1 MSENTN
7 PESGSVTV
15 SQAASAFLSLMD
27 SPTEEAKAQP
37 EVDQQEPESEEVEYS
52 AESED
57 SSEDYTDENAEETEY
72 QEEET
77 QEPQRFKVKVDNEE
91 IEVTLE
97 ELQQGY
103 SRTKDYTKKTQAL
116 AETRKAVE
124 AEKSK
129 IEEAKQL
136 RDTYAQRLE
145 VIEKVLNQQATDE
158 VNLAELKEND
168 PIGYAIKVAE
178 RAEQEKQLQ
187 AVRAEKQRIA
197 QQQDSERQQAL
208 QSHLQQEAVKLKE
221 MIPEF
226 RDEAKAEI
234 ARKDIRS
241 YAKSVGFSDEELSQV
256 YDSRAVKTLY
266 NAMMY
271 EKLMKGKS
279 VATKKVQDAPKVI
292 KAGNGG
298 QVSAEDAATKKQF
311 QKLKQSGKKSD
322 AAKLFE
328 KFI

>member
-7 PESGSVTV
+7 PKGSVSV
-15 SQAASAFLSLMD
+15 NEAASAFLSMMD
-27 SPTEEAKAQP
+27 SPTEEAQAQP
-37 EVDQQEPESEEVEYS
+37 EVDQQEQESEEVEYS
-52 AESED
+52 AEEG
-57 SSEDYTDENAEETEY
+57 SEDYTDENAEETEY

-91 IEVTLE
+91 LEVTLE

-124 AEKSK
+124 AEKAR

-145 VIEKVLNQQATDE
+145 VIEKLLAQDQGE
-158 VNLAELKEND
+158 ENLAELRDSD
-168 PIGYAIKVAE
+168 PIGYAIKIAE
-178 RAEQEKQLQ
+178 RSEKEKQLQ
-187 AVRAEKQRIA
+187 AVRAEKQKIA
-197 QQQDSERQQAL
+197 QQQEADRQQAL
-208 QSHLQQEAVKLKE
+208 QSHLQQEAVKLRE

-226 RDEAKAEI
+226 KDEAKAEI
-234 ARKDIRS
+234 ARKDIRN

-271 EKLMKGKS
+271 EKLMKGKTDA
-279 VATKKVQDAPKVI
+279 VKKVQSAPKVLR
-292 KAGNGG
+292 AGNGG
-298 QVSAEDAATKKQF
+298 QVNAENDATKKQM
-311 QKLKQSGKKSD
+311 QRLKQTGKKSD

>member
-1 MSENTN
+1 MSDTN
-7 PESGSVTV
+7 PQGSVSV
-15 SQAASAFLSLMD
+15 NEAASAFLSLMD

-37 EVDQQEPESEEVEYS
+37 EVDQQEQESEEVEYS
-52 AESED
+52 AEAEEG
-57 SSEDYTDENAEETEY
+57 SEDYTDESAEETEY

-124 AEKSK
+124 AEKAR

-145 VIEKVLNQQATDE
+145 IIEQMLNQNPDNE
-158 VNLAELKEND
+158 NLAELKESD

-178 RAEQEKQLQ
+178 RAEKEKQLQ
-187 AVRAEKQRIA
+187 AVQAEKQRIA
-197 QQQDSERQQAL
+197 QQQQAE
-208 QSHLQQEAVKLKE
+208 QQEYLKNHLASEAQKLKE
-221 MIPEF
+221 WIPEF
-226 RDEAKAEI
+226 KDEVKADI
-234 ARKDIRS
+234 ARKEIKA
-241 YAKSVGFSDEELSQV
+241 YAKSIGFSDQELANV
-256 YDSRAVKTLY
+256 YDARAVQTLY
-266 NAMMY
+266 KAMQY
-271 EKLMKGKS
+271 EKLMKGKT
-279 VATKKVQDAPKVI
+279 VATKKVQEAPKTL
-292 KAGNGG
+292 KAGASQPQGTSE
-298 QVSAEDAATKKQF
+298 QEAIKKQF
-311 QKLKQSGKKSD
+311 QKLRQSGKKQD

>member
-7 PESGSVTV
+7 PNGSVSV
-15 SQAASAFLSLMD
+15 NEAASAFLSLMD
-27 SPTEEAKAQP
+27 SPTEEAQAQP
-37 EVDQQEPESEEVEYS
+37 EVDQQEQESEEVEYS

-116 AETRKAVE
+116 AETRKTVE
-124 AEKSK
+124 AERAR

-136 RDTYAQRLE
+136 RDTYAQRLQ
-145 VIEKVLNQQATDE
+145 VIEQMLNQPADNE
-158 VNLAELKEND
+158 NLAELKESD

-178 RAEQEKQLQ
+178 RSEREKQLQ
-187 AVRAEKQRIA
+187 AVQAEKQRIA
-197 QQQDSERQQAL
+197 QQQSQE
-208 QSHLQQEAVKLKE
+208 QQEQLKNHLALEAQKLKE
-221 MIPEF
+221 WIPEF
-226 RDEAKAEI
+226 RDEVKADL
-234 ARKDIRS
+234 ARKDIRA
-241 YAKSVGFSDEELSQV
+241 YAKSIGFSDQELANV
-256 YDSRAVKTLY
+256 YDARAVQTLY
-266 NAMMY
+266 KAMQY

-279 VATKKVQDAPKVI
+279 VATKNVNDAPKTLR
-292 KAGNGG
+292 AGNGG
-298 QVSAEDAATKKQF
+298 QVNAENDATKKQM
-311 QKLKQSGKKSD
+311 QRLKQTGKKSD

>member
-7 PESGSVTV
+7 PNGSVSV
-15 SQAASAFLSLMD
+15 NEAASAFLSMMD
-27 SPTEEAKAQP
+27 SPTEEAQAQP
-37 EVDQQEPESEEVEYS
+37 EVDQQESDEVEYS
-52 AESED
+52 AED
-57 SSEDYTDENAEETEY
+57 GSEDYTDENAEETEY

-91 IEVTLE
+91 VEVTLE

-124 AEKSK
+124 AEKAK

-145 VIEKVLNQQATDE
+145 VIEKLLAQDQGE
-158 VNLAELKEND
+158 ENLAELRDSD
-168 PIGYAIKVAE
+168 PIGYAIKIAE
-178 RAEQEKQLQ
+178 RSEKEKQLQ
-187 AVRAEKQRIA
+187 AVRAEKQKIA
-197 QQQDSERQQAL
+197 QQQEADRQQAL
-208 QSHLQQEAVKLKE
+208 QSHLQQEAVKLRE

-226 RDEAKAEI
+226 KDEAKAEI
-234 ARKDIRS
+234 ARKDIRN

-271 EKLMKGKS
+271 EKLMKGKTDA
-279 VATKKVQDAPKVI
+279 VKKVQSAPKVL

-298 QVSAEDAATKKQF
+298 QVNAENDATKKQM
-311 QKLKQSGKKSD
+311 QRLKQTGKKSD

>member
-7 PESGSVTV
+7 PNGSVSV
-15 SQAASAFLSLMD
+15 NEAASAFLSLMD
-27 SPTEEAKAQP
+27 SPTEEAEAQP
-37 EVDQQEPESEEVEYS
+37 EVDQQESEEVEYS
-52 AESED
+52 AED
-57 SSEDYTDENAEETEY
+57 GSEDYTDENAEETEY

-91 IEVTLE
+91 VEVTLE

-124 AEKSK
+124 AERAK

-145 VIEKVLNQQATDE
+145 VIEKLLAQDQGE
-158 VNLAELKEND
+158 ENLAELRDSD
-168 PIGYAIKVAE
+168 PIGYAIKIAE
-178 RAEQEKQLQ
+178 RSEKEKQLQ
-187 AVRAEKQRIA
+187 AVRAEKQKIA
-197 QQQDSERQQAL
+197 QQQESDRQQAL
-208 QSHLQQEAVKLKE
+208 QGHLQQEAVKLRE

-234 ARKDIRS
+234 ARKDIRT

-271 EKLMKGKS
+271 EKLMKGKTDA
-279 VATKKVQDAPKVI
+279 VKKVQSAPKVL

-298 QVSAEDAATKKQF
+298 QVNAENDATKKQM
-311 QKLKQSGKKSD
+311 QRLKQTGKKSD

>member
-7 PESGSVTV
+7 PNGSVSV
-15 SQAASAFLSLMD
+15 NEAASAFLSLMD
-27 SPTEEAKAQP
+27 SPTEEAEAQP
-37 EVDQQEPESEEVEYS
+37 EVDQQEQESEEVEYS
-52 AESED
+52 AESEEG
-57 SSEDYTDENAEETEY
+57 SEDYTDENAEETEY

-77 QEPQRFKVKVDNEE
+77 KEPQRFKVKVDNEE

-124 AEKSK
+124 AEKAR

-136 RDTYAQRLE
+136 RDTYAQRLQ
-145 VIEKVLNQQATDE
+145 VIEQMLNQPADNE
-158 VNLAELKEND
+158 NLSELRESD

-178 RAEQEKQLQ
+178 RAEKEKQLQ
-187 AVRAEKQRIA
+187 AVQAEKQRIA
-197 QQQDSERQQAL
+197 QE
-208 QSHLQQEAVKLKE
+208 QSYEQQERLKNHLVSEAQKLKE
-221 MIPEF
+221 WIPEF
-226 RDEAKAEI
+226 RDEVKADM
-234 ARKDIRS
+234 ARKEIRT
-241 YAKSVGFSDEELSQV
+241 YAKSIGFTDEELATV
-256 YDSRAVKTLY
+256 YDARAVQTLY
-266 NAMMY
+266 KAMQY

-279 VATKKVQDAPKVI
+279 VATKKVTEAPKTL
-292 KAGNGG
+292 KAGASQPQGTSE
-298 QVSAEDAATKKQF
+298 QEAIKKQF
-311 QKLKQSGKKSD
+311 QKLRQSGKKQD

>member
-7 PESGSVTV
+7 PNGSVSV
-15 SQAASAFLSLMD
+15 NEAASAFLSLMD
-27 SPTEEAKAQP
+27 SPTEEAQAQP
-37 EVDQQEPESEEVEYS
+37 EVDQQERESEEVEYS
-52 AESED
+52 AED

-77 QEPQRFKVKVDNEE
+77 EEPQRFKVKVDNEE
-91 IEVTLE
+91 VEVTLE

-124 AEKSK
+124 AEKAK

-145 VIEKVLNQQATDE
+145 VIEKLLAQDQGE
-158 VNLAELKEND
+158 ENLAELRDSD
-168 PIGYAIKVAE
+168 PIGYAIKIAE
-178 RAEQEKQLQ
+178 RSEKEKQLQ
-187 AVRAEKQRIA
+187 AVRAEKQKIA
-197 QQQDSERQQAL
+197 QQQESDRQQAL
-208 QSHLQQEAVKLKE
+208 QSHLQQEAVKLRE

-226 RDEAKAEI
+226 KDEAKAEI
-234 ARKDIRS
+234 ARKDIRN

-271 EKLMKGKS
+271 EKLMKGKTDA
-279 VATKKVQDAPKVI
+279 VKKVQSAPKVL

-298 QVSAEDAATKKQF
+298 QVNAENDATKKQM
-311 QKLKQSGKKSD
+311 QRLKQTGKKSD

>member
-7 PESGSVTV
+7 PNGSVSV
-15 SQAASAFLSLMD
+15 NEAASAFLSLMD
-27 SPTEEAKAQP
+27 SPTEEAQAQP
-37 EVDQQEPESEEVEYS
+37 EVDQQESEEVEYS
-52 AESED
+52 AED
-57 SSEDYTDENAEETEY
+57 GSEDYTDENAEETEY

-124 AEKSK
+124 AERAR

-145 VIEKVLNQQATDE
+145 VIEKLLAQDQGE
-158 VNLAELKEND
+158 ENLAELRDSD
-168 PIGYAIKVAE
+168 PIGYAIKIAE
-178 RAEQEKQLQ
+178 RSEKEKQLQ
-187 AVRAEKQRIA
+187 AVRAEKQKIA
-197 QQQDSERQQAL
+197 QQQESDRQQAL
-208 QSHLQQEAVKLKE
+208 QSHLQQEAVKLRE

-226 RDEAKAEI
+226 KDEAKAEI
-234 ARKDIRS
+234 ARKDIRT

-271 EKLMKGKS
+271 EKLMKGKTDA
-279 VATKKVQDAPKVI
+279 VKKVQSAPKVL

-298 QVSAEDAATKKQF
+298 QVNAENDATKKQM
-311 QKLKQSGKKSD
+311 QRLKQTGKKSD

>member
-15 SQAASAFLSLMD
+15 GQAANAFLSLMD
-27 SPTEEAKAQP
+27 SPTEEAQAQP
-37 EVDQQEPESEEVEYS
+37 EVDQQEQETEEVEYL

-57 SSEDYTDENAEETEY
+57 GSEDYTDENAEETEY

-77 QEPQRFKVKVDNEE
+77 QEPQKFKVKVDNEE

-136 RDTYAQRLE
+136 RDQYAQRLE
-145 VIEKVLNQQATDE
+145 VIEKVLGQQATDD

-197 QQQDSERQQAL
+197 QQQEAERQQSL
-208 QSHLQQEAVKLKE
+208 QAHLQQEAVKLKE

-234 ARKDIRS
+234 ARKDIRN

-279 VATKKVQDAPKVI
+279 VATKKVQDAPKVL

-298 QVSAEDAATKKQF
+298 QANAEDNATKKQM
-311 QKLKQSGKKSD
+311 QRLKQSGKKSD

>member
-7 PESGSVTV
+7 PNGSVSV
-15 SQAASAFLSLMD
+15 NEAASAFLSLMD
-27 SPTEEAKAQP
+27 SPTEEAQAQP
-37 EVDQQEPESEEVEYS
+37 EVDQQESEEVEYS
-52 AESED
+52 AED
-57 SSEDYTDENAEETEY
+57 GSEDYTDENAEETEY

-91 IEVTLE
+91 VEVTLE

-124 AEKSK
+124 AEKAK

-145 VIEKVLNQQATDE
+145 VIEKLLAQDQGE
-158 VNLAELKEND
+158 ENLAELRDSD
-168 PIGYAIKVAE
+168 PIGYAIKIAE
-178 RAEQEKQLQ
+178 RSEKEKQLQ
-187 AVRAEKQRIA
+187 AVRAEKQKIA
-197 QQQDSERQQAL
+197 QQQEADRQQAL
-208 QSHLQQEAVKLKE
+208 QSHLQQEAVKLRE

-226 RDEAKAEI
+226 KDEARAEI
-234 ARKDIRS
+234 ARKDIRN

-271 EKLMKGKS
+271 EKLMKGKTDA
-279 VATKKVQDAPKVI
+279 VKKVQSAPKVL

-298 QVSAEDAATKKQF
+298 QVNAENDATKRQM
-311 QKLKQSGKKSD
+311 QKLKQTGKKSD

>member
-7 PESGSVTV
+7 PQGSVTV
-15 SQAASAFLSLMD
+15 SQAANAFLSLMD
-27 SPTEEAKAQP
+27 SPTEEAQAQP
-37 EVDQQEPESEEVEYS
+37 EVDQQEQETEEVEYS
-52 AESED
+52 AESEE

-77 QEPQRFKVKVDNEE
+77 QEPQKFKVKVDNEE

-136 RDTYAQRLE
+136 RDQYAQRLE
-145 VIEKVLNQQATDE
+145 VIEKVLGQQATDD

-197 QQQDSERQQAL
+197 QQQESERQQSL
-208 QSHLQQEAVKLKE
+208 QAHLQQEAVKLKE

-279 VATKKVQDAPKVI
+279 VATKKVQDAPRVL

-298 QVSAEDAATKKQF
+298 QANAEDNATKKQM
-311 QKLKQSGKKSD
+311 QRLKQTGKKAD

>member
-7 PESGSVTV
+7 PNGSVSV
-15 SQAASAFLSLMD
+15 NEAASAFLSLMD

-37 EVDQQEPESEEVEYS
+37 EVDQQEQESEEVEYS
-52 AESED
+52 AESEE

-77 QEPQRFKVKVDNEE
+77 EEPQRFKVKVDNEE

-124 AEKSK
+124 AERAR

-145 VIEKVLNQQATDE
+145 VIEKLLAQDQGE
-158 VNLAELKEND
+158 ENLAELRDSD
-168 PIGYAIKVAE
+168 PIGYAIKIAE
-178 RAEQEKQLQ
+178 RSEKEKQLQ
-187 AVRAEKQRIA
+187 AVRAEKQKIA
-197 QQQDSERQQAL
+197 QQQEADRQQAL
-208 QSHLQQEAVKLKE
+208 QSHLQQEAVKLRE

-226 RDEAKAEI
+226 KDEARAEI
-234 ARKDIRS
+234 ARKDIRT
-241 YAKSVGFSDEELSQV
+241 YAKSIGFSDEELSQV

-271 EKLMKGKS
+271 EKLMKGKTDA
-279 VATKKVQDAPKVI
+279 VKKVQSAPKVL

-298 QVSAEDAATKKQF
+298 QVNAENDATKRQM
-311 QKLKQSGKKSD
+311 QKLKQTGKKSD

>member
-7 PESGSVTV
+7 PNGSVSV
-15 SQAASAFLSLMD
+15 NEAASAFLSLMD
-27 SPTEEAKAQP
+27 SPTEEAQAQP
-37 EVDQQEPESEEVEYS
+37 EVDQQEQESEEVEYS
-52 AESED
+52 AED

-124 AEKSK
+124 AERAK

-145 VIEKVLNQQATDE
+145 VIEKLLAQDQGE
-158 VNLAELKEND
+158 ENLAELRDSD
-168 PIGYAIKVAE
+168 PIGYAIKIAE
-178 RAEQEKQLQ
+178 RSEKEKQLQ
-187 AVRAEKQRIA
+187 AVRAEKQKIA
-197 QQQDSERQQAL
+197 QQQESDRQQAL
-208 QSHLQQEAVKLKE
+208 QSHLQQEAVKLRE

-226 RDEAKAEI
+226 KDEAKAEI
-234 ARKDIRS
+234 ARKDIRT

-271 EKLMKGKS
+271 EKLMKGKTDA
-279 VATKKVQDAPKVI
+279 VKKVQSAPKVL

-298 QVSAEDAATKKQF
+298 QVNAENDATKKQM
-311 QKLKQSGKKSD
+311 QRLKQTGKKSD

>member
-7 PESGSVTV
+7 PQGSVSV
-15 SQAASAFLSLMD
+15 NEAASAFLSLMD

-37 EVDQQEPESEEVEYS
+37 EVDQQERESEEVEYS
-52 AESED
+52 AED

-116 AETRKAVE
+116 AETRKSVE
-124 AEKSK
+124 ADRAR

-145 VIEKVLNQQATDE
+145 IIEKMLNQPADNE
-158 VNLAELKEND
+158 NLSELRESD

-178 RAEQEKQLQ
+178 RAERDKQLQ
-187 AVRAEKQRIA
+187 AVQAEKQRIA
-197 QQQDSERQQAL
+197 QQQQSE
-208 QSHLQQEAVKLKE
+208 QQEHLKKHLASEADKLKE
-221 MIPEF
+221 WIPEF
-226 RDEAKAEI
+226 RDEVKADM
-234 ARKDIRS
+234 ARKEIRS
-241 YAKSVGFSDEELSQV
+241 YAKSIGFSDQELANV
-256 YDSRAVKTLY
+256 YDARAVQTLY
-266 NAMMY
+266 KAMQY

-279 VATKKVQDAPKVI
+279 VATKKVNEAPKTL
-292 KAGNGG
+292 KSGASQPQGTSE
-298 QVSAEDAATKKQF
+298 QEAYKKQY
-311 QKLKQSGKKSD
+311 QKLKQSGKKQD

>member
-7 PESGSVTV
+7 PNGSVSV
-15 SQAASAFLSLMD
+15 NEAASAFLSMMD
-27 SPTEEAKAQP
+27 SPTEEAQAQP
-37 EVDQQEPESEEVEYS
+37 EVDQQESEEVEYS
-52 AESED
+52 AED
-57 SSEDYTDENAEETEY
+57 GSEDYTDENAEETEY

-91 IEVTLE
+91 VEVTLE

-124 AEKSK
+124 AEKAK

-145 VIEKVLNQQATDE
+145 VIEKLLAQDQGE
-158 VNLAELKEND
+158 ENLAELRDSD
-168 PIGYAIKVAE
+168 PIGYAIKIAE
-178 RAEQEKQLQ
+178 RSEKEKQLQ
-187 AVRAEKQRIA
+187 AVRAEKQKIA
-197 QQQDSERQQAL
+197 QQQESDRQQAL
-208 QSHLQQEAVKLKE
+208 QSHLQQEAVKLRE

-226 RDEAKAEI
+226 KDEAKAEI
-234 ARKDIRS
+234 ARKDIRN

-271 EKLMKGKS
+271 EKLMKGKTDA
-279 VATKKVQDAPKVI
+279 VKKVQSAPKVL

-298 QVSAEDAATKKQF
+298 QVNAENDATKKQM
-311 QKLKQSGKKSD
+311 QRLKQTGKKSD

>member
-7 PESGSVTV
+7 PNGSVSV
-15 SQAASAFLSLMD
+15 NEAASAFLSMMD
-27 SPTEEAKAQP
+27 SPTEEAQAQP
-37 EVDQQEPESEEVEYS
+37 EVDQQESEEVEYS
-52 AESED
+52 AED
-57 SSEDYTDENAEETEY
+57 GSEDYTDENAEETEY

-91 IEVTLE
+91 VEVTLE

-124 AEKSK
+124 AEKAK

-145 VIEKVLNQQATDE
+145 VIEKLLSQDQGE
-158 VNLAELKEND
+158 ENLAELRDSD
-168 PIGYAIKVAE
+168 PIGYAIKIAE
-178 RAEQEKQLQ
+178 RSEKEKQLQ
-187 AVRAEKQRIA
+187 AVRAEKQKIA
-197 QQQDSERQQAL
+197 QQQESDRQQAL
-208 QSHLQQEAVKLKE
+208 QSHLQQEAVKLRE

-226 RDEAKAEI
+226 KDEAKAEI
-234 ARKDIRS
+234 ARKDIRT

-271 EKLMKGKS
+271 EKLMKGKTDA
-279 VATKKVQDAPKVI
+279 VKKVQSAPKVL

-298 QVSAEDAATKKQF
+298 QVNAENDATKRQM
-311 QKLKQSGKKSD
+311 QKLKQTGKKSD

>member
-7 PESGSVTV
+7 PQGSVSV
-15 SQAASAFLSLMD
+15 NEAASAFLSLMD
-27 SPTEEAKAQP
+27 SPTEEAQAQP
-37 EVDQQEPESEEVEYS
+37 EVDQQEQESEEVEYS
-52 AESED
+52 AEAEEG
-57 SSEDYTDENAEETEY
+57 SEDYTDESAEETEY

-124 AEKSK
+124 AEKAR

-136 RDTYAQRLE
+136 RDTYAQRLQ
-145 VIEKVLNQQATDE
+145 VIEQMLNRPADNE
-158 VNLAELKEND
+158 NLAELKESD

-178 RAEQEKQLQ
+178 RAEREKQLQ
-187 AVRAEKQRIA
+187 AVQAEKQRIA
-197 QQQDSERQQAL
+197 QQQQAE
-208 QSHLQQEAVKLKE
+208 QQEHLKNHLVSEAQKLKE
-221 MIPEF
+221 WIPEF
-226 RDEAKAEI
+226 RDEVKADL
-234 ARKDIRS
+234 ARKEIRT
-241 YAKSVGFSDEELSQV
+241 YAKSIGFTDEELANV
-256 YDSRAVKTLY
+256 YDARAVQALY
-266 NAMMY
+266 KAMQY
-271 EKLMKGKS
+271 EKLMKGKT
-279 VATKKVQDAPKVI
+279 VATKKVTEAPKTL
-292 KAGNGG
+292 KAGASQPQGTSE
-298 QVSAEDAATKKQF
+298 QEAIKKQF
-311 QKLKQSGKKSD
+311 QKLRQSGKKQD

>member
-7 PESGSVTV
+7 PNGSVSV
-15 SQAASAFLSLMD
+15 NEAASAFLSMMD
-27 SPTEEAKAQP
+27 SPTEEAQAQP
-37 EVDQQEPESEEVEYS
+37 EVDQQESEEVEYS
-52 AESED
+52 AED
-57 SSEDYTDENAEETEY
+57 GSEDYTDENAEETEY

-91 IEVTLE
+91 VEVTLE

-124 AEKSK
+124 AEKAK

-145 VIEKVLNQQATDE
+145 VIEKLLAQDQGE
-158 VNLAELKEND
+158 ENLAELRDSD
-168 PIGYAIKVAE
+168 PIGYAIKIAE
-178 RAEQEKQLQ
+178 RSEKEKQLQ
-187 AVRAEKQRIA
+187 AVRAEKQKIA
-197 QQQDSERQQAL
+197 QQQEADRQQAL
-208 QSHLQQEAVKLKE
+208 QSHLQQEAVKLRE

-226 RDEAKAEI
+226 KDEAKAEI
-234 ARKDIRS
+234 ARKDIRN

-271 EKLMKGKS
+271 EKLMKGKTDA
-279 VATKKVQDAPKVI
+279 VKKVQSAPKVL

-298 QVSAEDAATKKQF
+298 QVNAENDATKKQM
-311 QKLKQSGKKSD
+311 QRLKQTGKKSD

>member
-7 PESGSVTV
+7 PQGSVTV
-15 SQAASAFLSLMD
+15 GQAANAFLSMMD

-37 EVDQQEPESEEVEYS
+37 EEGYQAQSEEESEQSDGQSREQ
-52 AESED
+52 
-57 SSEDYTDENAEETEY
+57 EDYTDESAEETEY

-77 QEPQRFKVKVDNEE
+77 EEPQRFKVKVDNEE
-91 IEVTLE
+91 VEVTLE

-124 AEKSK
+124 AERAR

-145 VIEKVLNQQATDE
+145 VIEKLLSQDQGE
-158 VNLAELKEND
+158 ENLAELREND
-168 PIGYAIKVAE
+168 PIGYAIKIAE
-178 RAEQEKQLQ
+178 RSEKEKQLQ
-187 AVRAEKQRIA
+187 AVRAEKQKIA
-197 QQQDSERQQAL
+197 QQQESDRQQAL
-208 QSHLQQEAVKLKE
+208 QGHLQQEAVKLRE

-234 ARKDIRS
+234 ARKDIRT

-279 VATKKVQDAPKVI
+279 VATKKVQDAPRTI

-298 QVSAEDAATKKQF
+298 QVNAENDATKRQM

>member
-15 SQAASAFLSLMD
+15 GQAANAFLSLMD

-37 EVDQQEPESEEVEYS
+37 EEGYQAQAEEESEQSEE
-52 AESED
+52 ESGEQ
-57 SSEDYTDENAEETEY
+57 EDYTDESAEETEY

-77 QEPQRFKVKVDNEE
+77 EEPQRFKVKVDNEE

-136 RDTYAQRLE
+136 RDQYAQRLE
-145 VIEKVLNQQATDE
+145 VIEKVLGQQATDD

-197 QQQDSERQQAL
+197 QQQESERQQSL
-208 QSHLQQEAVKLKE
+208 QAHLQQEAVKLKE

-234 ARKDIRS
+234 ARKDIRT

-279 VATKKVQDAPKVI
+279 VATKKVQDAPKVL

-298 QVSAEDAATKKQF
+298 QVNAEDNATKKQM

>member
-7 PESGSVTV
+7 PNGSVSV
-15 SQAASAFLSLMD
+15 NEAASAFLSLMD
-27 SPTEEAKAQP
+27 SPTEEAQAQP
-37 EVDQQEPESEEVEYS
+37 EVDQQEQESEEVEYS

-116 AETRKAVE
+116 AETRKTVE
-124 AEKSK
+124 AERAR

-136 RDTYAQRLE
+136 RDTYAQRLQ
-145 VIEKVLNQQATDE
+145 VIEQMLNQNPDNE
-158 VNLAELKEND
+158 NLAELRESD
-168 PIGYAIKVAE
+168 PIGYAIKIAE
-178 RAEQEKQLQ
+178 RSEKEKQLQ
-187 AVRAEKQRIA
+187 AVQAEKQRIA
-197 QQQDSERQQAL
+197 QQQQAEQQEQL
-208 QSHLQQEAVKLKE
+208 QSHLAQEAQKLRE
-221 MIPEF
+221 WIPEF
-226 RDEAKAEI
+226 RDEAKADM
-234 ARKDIRS
+234 ARKEIRN
-241 YAKSVGFSDEELSQV
+241 YAKSIGFSDQELATV
-256 YDSRAVKTLY
+256 YDARAVQTLY
-266 NAMMY
+266 KAMQY
-271 EKLMKGKS
+271 EKLMKGKG
-279 VATKKVQDAPKVI
+279 VATKKVSEAPKTL
-292 KAGNGG
+292 KAG
-298 QVSAEDAATKKQF
+298 AAQPQGSSEQEAMKKQF
-311 QKLKQSGKKSD
+311 NKLKQSGDKRD

>member
-1 MSENTN
+1 MSDTN
-7 PESGSVTV
+7 PQGSVSV
-15 SQAASAFLSLMD
+15 NEAASAFLSLMD
-27 SPTEEAKAQP
+27 SPTEEAQAQP
-37 EVDQQEPESEEVEYS
+37 EVDQQEQESEEVEYS
-52 AESED
+52 AED

-116 AETRKAVE
+116 AETRKTVE
-124 AEKSK
+124 AERAR
-129 IEEAKQL
+129 IEEAKQM
-136 RDTYAQRLE
+136 RDTYAQRLQ
-145 VIEKVLNQQATDE
+145 VIEQMLNQNPDNE
-158 VNLAELKEND
+158 NLSELRESD
-168 PIGYAIKVAE
+168 PIGYAIKIAE
-178 RAEQEKQLQ
+178 RSEKEKQLQ
-187 AVRAEKQRIA
+187 AVQAERQRIA
-197 QQQDSERQQAL
+197 QQQDSEKQQAL
-208 QSHLQQEAVKLKE
+208 QGHLQQEAVKLRE

-234 ARKDIRS
+234 ARKDIRT

-279 VATKKVQDAPKVI
+279 VATKKVQDAPRTI

-298 QVSAEDAATKKQF
+298 QVNAENDANKRQM
-311 QKLKQSGKKSD
+311 QKLKQTGKKSD

>member
-7 PESGSVTV
+7 PNGSVSV
-15 SQAASAFLSLMD
+15 NEAASAFLSMMD
-27 SPTEEAKAQP
+27 SPTEEAEAQP
-37 EVDQQEPESEEVEYS
+37 EVDQQESEEVEYS
-52 AESED
+52 AED
-57 SSEDYTDENAEETEY
+57 GSEDYTDENAEETEY

-77 QEPQRFKVKVDNEE
+77 EEPQRFKVKVDNEE
-91 IEVTLE
+91 VEVTLE

-124 AEKSK
+124 AEKAR

-136 RDTYAQRLE
+136 RDTYAQRLQ
-145 VIEKVLNQQATDE
+145 VIEKLLSQDQGE
-158 VNLAELKEND
+158 ENLAELRDSD
-168 PIGYAIKVAE
+168 PIGYAIKIAE
-178 RAEQEKQLQ
+178 RSEKEKQLQ
-187 AVRAEKQRIA
+187 AVRAEKQKIA
-197 QQQDSERQQAL
+197 QQQESDRQQAL
-208 QSHLQQEAVKLKE
+208 QSHLQQEAVKLRE

-226 RDEAKAEI
+226 KDEATAEI
-234 ARKDIRS
+234 ARKDIRT

-271 EKLMKGKS
+271 EKLMKGKTDA
-279 VATKKVQDAPKVI
+279 VKKVQSAPKVL

-298 QVSAEDAATKKQF
+298 QVNAENDANKRQM
-311 QKLKQSGKKSD
+311 QRLKQTGKKSD

>member
-15 SQAASAFLSLMD
+15 GQAANAFLSLMD
-27 SPTEEAKAQP
+27 SPTEEAQAQP
-37 EVDQQEPESEEVEYS
+37 EVDQQEQETEEVEYS

-136 RDTYAQRLE
+136 RDQYAQRLE
-145 VIEKVLNQQATDE
+145 VIEKVLGQQATDD

-197 QQQDSERQQAL
+197 QQQEAERQQSL
-208 QSHLQQEAVKLKE
+208 QAHLQQEAVKLKE

-279 VATKKVQDAPKVI
+279 VATKKVQDAPKVL

-298 QVSAEDAATKKQF
+298 QVNAEDNATKKQM

>member
-7 PESGSVTV
+7 PQGSVTV
-15 SQAASAFLSLMD
+15 SQAANAFLSLMD
-27 SPTEEAKAQP
+27 SPTEEAQAQP
-37 EVDQQEPESEEVEYS
+37 EVDQQEQETEEVEYS

-57 SSEDYTDENAEETEY
+57 SSEDYTDENAEETDD
-72 QEEET
+72 QEEVA

-136 RDTYAQRLE
+136 RDQYAQRLE
-145 VIEKVLNQQATDE
+145 VIEKVLGQQATDD
-158 VNLAELKEND
+158 VNLAELREND

-197 QQQDSERQQAL
+197 QQQESERQQSL
-208 QSHLQQEAVKLKE
+208 QAHLQQEAVKLKE

-234 ARKDIRS
+234 ARKDIRT

-279 VATKKVQDAPKVI
+279 VATKKVQDAPKVL

-298 QVSAEDAATKKQF
+298 QANAEDNATKKQM
-311 QKLKQSGKKSD
+311 QRLKQTGKKSD

>member
-57 SSEDYTDENAEETEY
+57 DSEDYTDENAEETEY

-77 QEPQRFKVKVDNEE
+77 EEPQRFKVKVDNEE

-116 AETRKAVE
+116 AETRKVVE
-124 AEKSK
+124 AEKAR

-136 RDTYAQRLE
+136 RDTYSQRLE
-145 VIEKVLNQQATDE
+145 LIEQMLNQNTDNE
-158 VNLAELKEND
+158 NLSELKESD
-168 PIGYAIKVAE
+168 PIGYAIRVAE
-178 RAEQEKQLQ
+178 RAEKEKQLQ
-187 AVRAEKQRIA
+187 AVQVERQRIA
-197 QQQDSERQQAL
+197 QQQQAE
-208 QSHLQQEAVKLKE
+208 QQEQLKNHLASEAQKLKE
-221 MIPEF
+221 WIPDF
-226 RDEAKAEI
+226 RDEAKADV
-234 ARKDIRS
+234 ARKEIKA
-241 YAKSVGFSDEELSQV
+241 YAKSIGFSDQELANV
-256 YDSRAVKTLY
+256 YDARAVQTLY
-266 NAMMY
+266 KAMQY
-271 EKLMKGKS
+271 EKLTKGKS
-279 VATKKVQDAPKVI
+279 VATKKVQDAPKTMR
-292 KAGNGG
+292 AGNSTS
-298 QVSAEDAATKKQF
+298 QASSEQEVMKKQH
-311 QKLKQSGKKSD
+311 QKLKASGKKSD

>member
-7 PESGSVTV
+7 PNGSVSV
-15 SQAASAFLSLMD
+15 NEAASAFLSLMD

-37 EVDQQEPESEEVEYS
+37 EVDQQEQESEEVEYS
-52 AESED
+52 AED

-124 AEKSK
+124 AEKAR

-136 RDTYAQRLE
+136 RDTYAQRLQI
-145 VIEKVLNQQATDE
+145 IEQMLNQNPDNE
-158 VNLAELKEND
+158 NLSELKESD

-178 RAEQEKQLQ
+178 RSEREKQLQ
-187 AVRAEKQRIA
+187 AVQAEKQRIA
-197 QQQDSERQQAL
+197 QQQSQEQQEQL
-208 QSHLQQEAVKLKE
+208 KSHLAQEAQKLKE
-221 MIPEF
+221 WIPEF
-226 RDEAKAEI
+226 RDEAKADL
-234 ARKDIRS
+234 ARKEIRS
-241 YAKSVGFSDEELSQV
+241 YAKSIGFSDQELANV
-256 YDSRAVKTLY
+256 YDARAVQTLY
-266 NAMMY
+266 KAMQY
-271 EKLMKGKS
+271 EKLMKGKG
-279 VATKKVQDAPKVI
+279 VATKKVSEAPKTL
-292 KAGNGG
+292 KAG
-298 QVSAEDAATKKQF
+298 AAQPQGSSEQEAMKKQF
-311 QKLKQSGKKSD
+311 QKLKQSGKKQD

>member
-15 SQAASAFLSLMD
+15 GQAANAFLSLMD

-37 EVDQQEPESEEVEYS
+37 EEGYQAQAEEESEQSEE
-52 AESED
+52 ESGEQ
-57 SSEDYTDENAEETEY
+57 EDYTDESAEETEY

-77 QEPQRFKVKVDNEE
+77 EEPQRFKVKVDNEE

-136 RDTYAQRLE
+136 RDQYAQRLE

-158 VNLAELKEND
+158 VNLVELREND

-197 QQQDSERQQAL
+197 QQQESERQQSL
-208 QSHLQQEAVKLKE
+208 QAHLQQEAVKLKE

-234 ARKDIRS
+234 ARKDIRT

-279 VATKKVQDAPKVI
+279 VATKKVQDAPKVL

-298 QVSAEDAATKKQF
+298 QANAEDNATKKQM
-311 QKLKQSGKKSD
+311 QKLKQTGKKSD

>member
-1 MSENTN
+1 M
-7 PESGSVTV
+7 
-15 SQAASAFLSLMD
+15 MD
-27 SPTEEAKAQP
+27 SPTEEAQAQP
-37 EVDQQEPESEEVEYS
+37 EVDQQESEEVEYS
-52 AESED
+52 AED
-57 SSEDYTDENAEETEY
+57 GSEDYTDENAEETEY

-91 IEVTLE
+91 VEVTLE

-124 AEKSK
+124 AERAR

-145 VIEKVLNQQATDE
+145 VIEKLLSQDQGE
-158 VNLAELKEND
+158 ENLAELRDSD
-168 PIGYAIKVAE
+168 PIGYAIKIAE
-178 RAEQEKQLQ
+178 RSEKEKQLQ
-187 AVRAEKQRIA
+187 AVRAEKQKIA
-197 QQQDSERQQAL
+197 QQQESDRQQAL
-208 QSHLQQEAVKLKE
+208 QSHLQQEAVKLRE

-226 RDEAKAEI
+226 KDEAKAEI
-234 ARKDIRS
+234 ARKDIRT

-271 EKLMKGKS
+271 EKLMKGKTDA
-279 VATKKVQDAPKVI
+279 VKKVQSAPKVL

-298 QVSAEDAATKKQF
+298 QVNAENDATKKQM
-311 QKLKQSGKKSD
+311 QRLKQTGKKSD